1 MPRKLKIFLII
12 IFFII
17 FIIFCVLYFNYNN
30 NKFEV
35 IFFNVGQGDS
45 ALINLPGNNEILIDG
60 GPDKTVLYK
69 LNKYLPVYNRD
80 IELMILTHP
89 HADHTAGLI
98 EVLKRYNIKKIM
110 YTGIKYD
117 SEIYKEFINIINK
130 KLASH
135 SLGKGGNIKII
146 KPEDF
151 DKIKLDDKNI
161 LKIIYPREN
170 LENKNFSDLNDSSI
184 VFKLDT
190 PEKDF
195 LFTGDITVAVEK
207 EILNNINNNLLRADI
222 LKVAHQGSITSS
234 SEEFIKAVS
243 PAFAVIPVGENN
255 FGHPSLRVIR
265 RLERIGAKVL
275 RTDQSDIAF

>member
-1 MPRKLKIFLII
+1 MPKKLKIFLII

-45 ALINLPGNNEILIDG
+45 VLINLPGNNEILIDG

-89 HADHTAGLI
+89 HADHITGLI

-110 YTGIKYD
+110 YTVIKYD

-170 LENKNFSDLNDSSI
+170 LENKNF
-184 VFKLDT
+184 
-190 PEKDF
+190 
-195 LFTGDITVAVEK
+195 
-207 EILNNINNNLLRADI
+207 
-222 LKVAHQGSITSS
+222 
-234 SEEFIKAVS
+234 
-243 PAFAVIPVGENN
+243 
-255 FGHPSLRVIR
+255 
-265 RLERIGAKVL
+265 
-275 RTDQSDIAF
+275 

>member
-45 ALINLPGNNEILIDG
+45 VLINLPGNNEILIDG

-89 HADHTAGLI
+89 HADHITGLI

-110 YTGIKYD
+110 RTGVED
-117 SEIYKEFINIINK
+117 NSEIYKEFINISNK
-130 KLASH
+130 K
-135 SLGKGGNIKII
+135 NIKII

-170 LENKNFSDLNDSSI
+170 LENKSFSDLNDSSI
-184 VFKLDT
+184 VVKLDT

-195 LFTGDITVAVEK
+195 LFTGDISVDIEK
-207 EILNNINNNLLRADI
+207 EIIVNGVDISADI
-222 LKVAHQGSITSS
+222 LKVAHQGSNTSS

-255 FGHPSLRVIR
+255 FGHPSLRVIH
-265 RLERIGAKVL
+265 RLERLGAQIL
-275 RTDQSDIAF
+275 RTDQSGDIVF

>member
-89 HADHTAGLI
+89 HADHITGLI

-110 YTGIKYD
+110 RTGVED
-117 SEIYKEFINIINK
+117 NSEIYKEFINISNK
-130 KLASH
+130 K
-135 SLGKGGNIKII
+135 NIKII

-255 FGHPSLRVIR
+255 FGHPSLRVIH
-265 RLERIGAKVL
+265 RLERLGAQIL